1 MAVVL
6 EPGRACVPER
16 AGRTQRYLMCPP
28 AHFGVQ
34 YRINPW
40 MWPGRPVNQGRARM
54 QWERLRRAYER
65 LGHCVETIAARPGLP
80 DMVFAANA
88 GLVIDG
94 RVLAAR
100 FRHDERRGEE
110 LPYRE
115 WFARHGYEVHVAEHV
130 NEGEGDFLV
139 AGDVILAG
147 AGFRTV
153 PEAHAEVAEYFERP
167 VVSLD
172 LVDPRYYHLDTAL
185 CVLDERTIAYY
196 PHAFS
201 DASTGVL
208 RELFPDAIQ
217 ASAADAA
224 VLGLNATS
232 DGRHVVLP
240 AGAPGLS
247 AQLAERGYEPVPVDM
262 SELRKAGGAA
272 KCCTL
277 ELRTLDGA
285 RIEGVAAR

>member
-1 MAVVL
+1 MATVVDAR
-6 EPGRACVPER
+6 PQGTAPRSGTPR
-16 AGRTQRYLMCPP
+16 RYLMCPP
-28 AHFGVQ
+28 AFFGVV

-40 MWPGRPVNQGRARM
+40 MWPSRPVNRARARM
-54 QWERLRRAYER
+54 QWERLRRAYIA
-65 LGHCVETIAARPGLP
+65 LGHQVDIVDPVAGLP

-110 LPYRE
+110 LPYRS
-115 WFARHGYEVHVAEHV
+115 WFGDHGFTDVQVARYV

-147 AGFRTV
+147 TGFRTAR
-153 PEAHAEVAEYFERP
+153 EAHAEVADFFGRP

-172 LVDPRYYHLDTAL
+172 LSDPRYYHLDTAL
-185 CVLDERTIAYY
+185 CVLDDSHIAYY
-196 PHAFS
+196 PRAFTA
-201 DASTGVL
+201 ASRGL
-208 RELFPDAIQ
+208 LEELYPDAIH
-217 ASAADAA
+217 ATGADAA

-232 DGRHVVLP
+232 DGRHVVIP
-240 AGAPGLS
+240 AGAG
-247 AQLAERGYEPVPVDM
+247 AFCEQLADAGYEPTTVDL

-277 ELRTLDGA
+277 ELRSAT
-285 RIEGVAAR
+285 

>member
-1 MAVVL
+1 
-6 EPGRACVPER
+6 
-16 AGRTQRYLMCPP
+16 
-28 AHFGVQ
+28 
-34 YRINPW
+34 
-40 MWPGRPVNQGRARM
+40 
-54 QWERLRRAYER
+54 
-65 LGHCVETIAARPGLP
+65 
-80 DMVFAANA
+80 MVFSANA

-110 LPYRE
+110 LPYRQ
-115 WFARHGYEVHVAEHV
+115 WFARHGYEVRVAEHV

-139 AGDVILAG
+139 AGELILAG

-167 VVSLD
+167 VVSLE

-185 CVLDERTIAYY
+185 CVLDEHTLAYY

-201 DASTGVL
+201 DESKGVL
-208 RELFPDAIQ
+208 RDLFPDAIQ

-232 DGRHVVLP
+232 NGIQVVLP

-272 KCCTL
+272 KCCSL
-277 ELRTLDGA
+277 ELRPLEEGPT
-285 RIEGVAAR
+285 EGVMAR

>member
-1 MAVVL
+1 MATVVDAFSEL
-6 EPGRACVPER
+6 VAPRSGTPH
-16 AGRTQRYLMCPP
+16 RYLMCPP
-28 AHFGVQ
+28 AFFAVT

-40 MWPGRPVNQGRARM
+40 MWPSRPVNRARARM
-54 QWERLRRAYER
+54 QWERLRRAYEA
-65 LGHCVETIAARPGLP
+65 LGHRVETIEPVAGLP

-100 FRHDERRGEE
+100 FRYDERRGEE
-110 LPYRE
+110 QPYRS
-115 WFARHGYEVHVAEHV
+115 WFAGHGFTDVHVARYV

-147 AGFRTV
+147 TGFRTAR
-153 PEAHAEVAEYFERP
+153 EAHAEVAEYFDRT

-172 LVDPRYYHLDTAL
+172 LSDPRYYHLDTAL
-185 CVLDERTIAYY
+185 CVLDDSNVAYY
-196 PHAFS
+196 PKAFTA
-201 DASTGVL
+201 ASRGL
-208 RELFPDAIQ
+208 LGELFPNAVR
-217 ASAADAA
+217 ATGADAA

-240 AGAPGLS
+240 AGAGALS
-247 AQLAERGYEPVPVDM
+247 DELAAAGYEPIAVDL

-277 ELRTLDGA
+277 ELRSA
-285 RIEGVAAR
+285 P